1 MKQELIEKI
10 EGGSRWTKGKYDR
23 LYFDD
28 SELGLK
34 VEHYKTGYIS
44 SAEIVEWPYLEGAD
58 MEAVNSEVGEI
69 SNSYAR
75 AITGGKH
82 YIDLD
87 TGEINSCGFFEA
99 RIEYLV
105 LKAKKALE
113 AEGKSAEGE
122 DPAMSEMNLAE
133 FKDWVINE
141 FVKERIDDYFLI
153 PTFLTEKYIKDFL
166 SVKIS
171 DNKEFALVEVD
182 IKRKGY
188 KRGSYIWRLAVNL
201 KRKRFDIAQSFH
213 KSENGELEE
222 RSGVFETDTDRHMK
236 EFENTHIW
244 TEWTDT
250 PDDPNDPTSTRKST
264 RKMTET
270 EAVEA
275 LTEATTAD
283 AVQQII
289 KKTRKDVLLKLSR
302 AVENITATHVKC
314 NAGRSTLERVLLQ
327 NAEKLTGIDWQ
338 TAIETLERVRR
349 MRKWQDE
356 TVRRLATPENL
367 QNLTTRQLIIVGKAW
382 CVKIRKNATKAE
394 KIATLIE
401 SKKAVA

>member
-87 TGEINSCGFFEA
+87 TGKINSFGFFEA

-122 DPAMSEMNLAE
+122 DPAMSEMKLAE

-141 FVKERIDDYFLI
+141 FVEERIDDYFTI

-182 IKRKGY
+182 IKRRGN
-188 KRGSYIWRLAVNL
+188 KRGSYLWRLAVNL

-213 KSENGELEE
+213 KSENGEIEE
-222 RSGVFETDTDRHMK
+222 RSGVFETDADRHMK
-236 EFENTHIW
+236 EFENSHIW
-244 TEWTDT
+244 TEWTDN
-250 PDDPNDPTSTRKST
+250 PDPNDPNSTRKSA

-275 LTEATTAD
+275 LTEATTAET
-283 AVQQII
+283 VRQVL

-302 AVENITATHVKC
+302 AVENITGTHVKC

-327 NAEKLTGIDWQ
+327 NSGKLVGIDWQ

-367 QNLTTRQLIIVGKAW
+367 QNFTQKQLIMLSGAW
-382 CVKIRKNATKAE
+382 CVKIRKSATKNE
-394 KIATLIE
+394 MIVTLIGGRKE
-401 SKKAVA
+401 AVA

>member
-10 EGGSRWTKGKYDR
+10 EGGNRWTKGKYDR

-34 VEHYKTGYIS
+34 IESYKTGNFS
-44 SAEIVEWPYLEGAD
+44 HAEIEEWPYLEGAN

-69 SNSYAR
+69 SNSYAKKI
-75 AITGGKH
+75 AGEKH

-87 TGEINSCGFFEA
+87 TGKINSFGFFEA

-122 DPAMSEMNLAE
+122 DPAMSEMKLAE
-133 FKDWVINE
+133 FKEWVINE
-141 FVKERIDDYFLI
+141 FVKERIDDYFRI
-153 PTFLTEKYIKDFL
+153 PTFLTEKYTKDFL

-171 DNKEFALVEVD
+171 DNKEFALVEVE
-182 IKRKGY
+182 IKRKGN
-188 KRGSYIWRLAVNL
+188 KRGGYIWRLVVNL
-201 KRKRFDIAQSFH
+201 KRKRFEIIQQLYMN
-213 KSENGELEE
+213 SEGELEE
-222 RSGVFETDTDRHMK
+222 SGLCESDRGRK
-236 EFENTHIW
+236 IQAIEEAHIW

-264 RKMTET
+264 KKLSEY

-275 LTEATTAD
+275 LTEAQTAE
-283 AVQQII
+283 AVQQVL
-289 KKTRKDVLLKLSR
+289 KKTRKVVLLKLSR
-302 AVENITATHVKC
+302 AVENITGTHVKC

-338 TAIETLERVRR
+338 TAIETLERTRR

-367 QNLTTRQLIIVGKAW
+367 QNFTQKQLIMLSGAW
-382 CVKIRKNATKAE
+382 CVKIRKSATKNE
-394 KIATLIE
+394 MIVTLIGGRKE
-401 SKKAVA
+401 AVA

>member
-1 MKQELIEKI
+1 MKQELIDKI

-34 VEHYKTGYIS
+34 VEHYKTGNFS
-44 SAEIVEWPYLEGAD
+44 HAEIEEWPYLEGAD

-69 SNSYAR
+69 SNSYAKKI
-75 AITGGKH
+75 AGEKH

-87 TGEINSCGFFEA
+87 TGKINSFGFFEA

-122 DPAMSEMNLAE
+122 DPAMSERTLAE
-133 FKDWVINE
+133 FKKWVITE
-141 FVKERIDDYFLI
+141 FVNSSVANYCTSRLFM
-153 PTFLTEKYIKDFL
+153 TEKYSKNFI

-171 DNKEFALVEVD
+171 EDKEFALVEVEIKNRLDDGSD
-182 IKRKGY
+182 IYR
-188 KRGSYIWRLAVNL
+188 IAINL
-201 KRKRFDIAQSFH
+201 KRERFDIVQKFY
-213 KSENGELEE
+213 KTEDGELREPMFADTIKIAEE
-222 RSGVFETDTDRHMK
+222 MSK
-236 EFENTHIW
+236 FENSHIW

-264 RKMTET
+264 KKLSEY

-275 LTEATTAD
+275 LTEATTAET
-283 AVQQII
+283 VRQIL
-289 KKTRKDVLLKLSR
+289 KKTRKVVLLKLSR
-302 AVENITATHVKC
+302 AVENITGTHVKC

-327 NAEKLTGIDWQ
+327 NAEKLVGIDWQ

-382 CVKIRKNATKAE
+382 CVKIRKSATKNE
-394 KIATLIE
+394 MIVPLIGGRKE
-401 SKKAVA
+401 AVA